1 MDFTAR
7 AGELSRR
14 SLSTLQ
20 INVGKLCNQA
30 CLHCHVEAGPKRT
43 EMMDGRTA
51 TRLMELMAADAR
63 HIGTVDITGGAPE
76 MNAHFRPLV
85 LHARKLGIGV
95 IDRCNLT
102 VLHLDGQHDT
112 VAFLAANQVEVSAS
126 LPCYSS
132 SNVEK
137 QRGKGV
143 FAQSIRALQHLNAHG
158 YGRDP
163 ALVLHLVYN
172 PGGAF
177 LPPAQPG
184 LEADYKRRL
193 SQDFGVVFNRL
204 LTITNMPIK
213 RFRKDLEWSGGL
225 NQYMRLLGDNFNAD
239 TVPNL
244 MCRDQIS
251 VSWDGRLFDCDF
263 NQMLEI
269 PVPGAMRTIW
279 DVESLLSLN
288 KETIAVADHCFGC
301 TAGAGSS
308 CGGALAAK

>member
-1 MDFTAR
+1 
-7 AGELSRR
+7 
-14 SLSTLQ
+14 
-20 INVGKLCNQA
+20 
-30 CLHCHVEAGPKRT
+30 
-43 EMMDGRTA
+43 
-51 TRLMELMAADAR
+51 
-63 HIGTVDITGGAPE
+63 
-76 MNAHFRPLV
+76 
-85 LHARKLGIGV
+85 
-95 IDRCNLT
+95 
-102 VLHLDGQHDT
+102 
-112 VAFLAANQVEVSAS
+112 
-126 LPCYSS
+126 
-132 SNVEK
+132 
-137 QRGKGV
+137 
-143 FAQSIRALQHLNAHG
+143 
-158 YGRDP
+158 
-163 ALVLHLVYN
+163 
-172 PGGAF
+172 
-177 LPPAQPG
+177 
-184 LEADYKRRL
+184 
-193 SQDFGVVFNRL
+193 
-204 LTITNMPIK
+204 MPIK